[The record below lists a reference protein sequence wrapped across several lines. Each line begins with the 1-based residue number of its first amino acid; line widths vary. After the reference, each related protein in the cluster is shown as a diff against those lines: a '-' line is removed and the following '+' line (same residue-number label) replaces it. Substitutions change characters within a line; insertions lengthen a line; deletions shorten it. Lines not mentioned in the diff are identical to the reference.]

1 MHEVVSKQPC
11 KQSLTWNAFTGGRE
25 EACQQLG
32 PGQIEPRQG
41 CLQLWPRLCYR
52 CWCWQ
57 VGRDLPKQLPL
68 LRRGRHACSIRHEL
82 RNRVVRRKLTTPA
95 AGDAVVVCGQ
105 ACLQGQSVF
114 TTGSTNADECYPA
127 VDSESHCKTS
137 FCWMQDCSQHEKPL
151 CAPLRHLSLA

>member
-82 RNRVVRRKLTTPA
+82 RNRVVRRKLTPQPPVMPSLCA
-95 AGDAVVVCGQ
+95 AKH
-105 ACLQGQSVF
+105 ACRGNQ
-114 TTGSTNADECYPA
+114 
-127 VDSESHCKTS
+127 
-137 FCWMQDCSQHEKPL
+137 CSQQAARMQMNATL
-151 CAPLRHLSLA
+151 Q